1 MGDIGKTGH
10 AGLLGGWSRPIW
22 QDPVTPYADR
32 CPPDAVRLS
41 AGEPAAAARRSAPR
55 GTTDRHPSPTLH
67 DSRPHF
73 VAPPWPDRRRP
84 PTMAAL
90 LHHDPRPTMTHA
102 FALGSLSPVIIV
114 HLTLASAAL
123 VLGPL
128 ALTARK
134 GSRLHRAA
142 GYAWV
147 TLMIGAALSSVFIRD
162 FQLPNLAG
170 YTPIHLLTVLTFA
183 GVGSAL
189 LAIARRRIA
198 AHRRA
203 MWSAYLG
210 GCIGAGLFALLPGR
224 YLGDL
229 LWHHA
234 LGWV

>member
-1 MGDIGKTGH
+1 
-10 AGLLGGWSRPIW
+10 
-22 QDPVTPYADR
+22 
-32 CPPDAVRLS
+32 
-41 AGEPAAAARRSAPR
+41 
-55 GTTDRHPSPTLH
+55 
-67 DSRPHF
+67 
-73 VAPPWPDRRRP
+73 
-84 PTMAAL
+84 
-90 LHHDPRPTMTHA
+90 MTHA
-102 FALGSLSPVIIV
+102 IALGSLSPVIVV

-147 TLMIGAALSSVFIRD
+147 TLMIGAALSSAFIRD

-170 YTPIHLLTVLTFA
+170 FTPIHLLTVLTFA
-183 GVGSAL
+183 AVGRAL
-189 LAIARRRIA
+189 FAIARRRVA
-198 AHRRA
+198 LHRRA

-210 GCIGAGLFALLPGR
+210 GCIGAGLFALAPGR

-229 LWHHA
+229 LWHHG